1 MRSRQSKRKN
11 ERVPGVWRGTGHAG
25 TATSEAVEHGVR
37 GQVGVSWRTV
47 SGLIVLVLTA
57 VLVMFFVTQ
66 VFYVRS
72 IVVVGANYLDE
83 GEVFRYADIAEMHI
97 FWIDPATVRQN
108 ILDASPV
115 VADVRVDVGW
125 PPNMVKIFVEEREAA
140 LIWSQA
146 GITAL
151 IDLQGRILRYPPDGE
166 VLPELLQVISD
177 NSVDGPPGVESPID
191 VDAINAALQLR
202 TLLVGIPNLRYNVK
216 KGLGF
221 RESGWDVWLGTG
233 TDMHNKLLVYEQ
245 QRDNLINRGITPAEI
260 NVADLNAIYYCLSFE
275 GCQ

>member
-11 ERVPGVWRGTGHAG
+11 ERVPGVWRGTSRTG
-25 TATSEAVEHGVR
+25 TRTSEREAVEHGIR

-47 SGLIVLVLTA
+47 SGLIVLILA
-57 VLVMFFVTQ
+57 AILIMFFIAQ
-66 VFYVRS
+66 VFYVRR

-83 GEVFRYADIAEMHI
+83 SEIFRYANIAQMHI
-97 FWIDPATVRQN
+97 FWIDPAQVRQN

-115 VADVRVDVGW
+115 VADAQVDVGW
-125 PPNMVKIFVEEREAA
+125 PPNMVKIFIEEREAA

-146 GITAL
+146 GVTAL
-151 IDLQGRILRYPPDGE
+151 IDLRGRILRYPPNGE
-166 VLPELLQVISD
+166 ILPELLEVIAD
-177 NSVDGPPGVESPID
+177 NSADGPPGLESPID

-233 TDMHNKLLVYEQ
+233 TDMHNKLLIYEQ
-245 QRDNLINRGITPAEI
+245 LRDNLTNQGIVPTEI
-260 NVADLNAIYYCLSFE
+260 NVADLNGIYILLSE
-275 GCQ
+275 L